1 MEETEITETE
11 NVENELFDQ
20 VKALVDELQLTIES
34 LEDANT
40 GLSSSYLINGERI
53 DNKEIFNLKERLI
66 EHKTFL
72 EDKLLKINE

>member
-20 VKALVDELQLTIES
+20 VKALVDELQLTIVS

-72 EDKLLKINE
+72 EDKILKINE